1 MSLCINHISVYL
13 PENRL
18 SNADL
23 ASEFN
28 ISEDQVLK
36 NTNIHNRFVSGSKE
50 LSSDMA
56 IKAGNILFDETK
68 FDKSEID
75 FLIFCSEGF
84 DYIAPATSCIIQHK
98 LGLST
103 NIGCFDLPYGCS
115 GYVYGLG
122 IAYGLLKAGIAKKV
136 LFLTADIPT
145 KVIAKNDLELRSIFS
160 DVATAS
166 VITLNDF
173 HKETSFVYGTD
184 GKGALDLYV
193 EKSAFRPAIKT
204 DFQMPEG
211 LVCGQMLMNGTNIFL
226 FAVKKVPLLVNE
238 ILEKNKLSIDDIDL
252 FVFHQAS
259 YFMLEV
265 IRKKMKLPQD
275 KVFLN
280 IQEYGNS
287 VSSTIPLALYDAE
300 KKGVLKRGMKIL
312 LAGFGIGNSW
322 GATIID
328 Y

>member
-1 MSLCINHISVYL
+1 MSVSINHISIYL
-13 PENRL
+13 PENTL
-18 SNADL
+18 TNADL
-23 ASEFN
+23 SLQLGVTEEKIYSSTKIN
-28 ISEDQVLK
+28 RRYISGEL
-36 NTNIHNRFVSGSKE
+36 E

-56 IKAGNILFDETK
+56 IKASEILFREANI
-68 FDKSEID
+68 DKAEID

-84 DYIAPATSCIIQHK
+84 DYIAPASSCIIQHK
-98 LGLST
+98 LGVST

-122 IAYGLLKAGIAKKV
+122 IAYGLLKAGIAKKI

-145 KVIAKNDLELRSIFS
+145 KVIANNDLELRAIFS
-160 DVATAS
+160 DIATAS
-166 VITLNDF
+166 LISLDGLENDT
-173 HKETSFVYGTD
+173 HFVYGTD

-193 EKSAFRPAIKT
+193 EGSAFRPPVISDYKA
-204 DFQMPEG
+204 PSN
-211 LVCGQMLMNGTNIFL
+211 LVCGQMMMNGTNIFL
-226 FAVKKVPLLVNE
+226 FAVKKVPKLVHQ
-238 ILEKNKLSIDDIDL
+238 ILEKNQLSIDDIDL

-259 YFMLEV
+259 YFILEV
-265 IRKKMKLPQD
+265 IRKKLNLAPE

-280 IQEYGNS
+280 IQDYGNS
-287 VSSTIPLALYDAE
+287 VSSTIPVALYDAN
-300 KKGVLKRGMKIL
+300 KKGVLKKGMKVL